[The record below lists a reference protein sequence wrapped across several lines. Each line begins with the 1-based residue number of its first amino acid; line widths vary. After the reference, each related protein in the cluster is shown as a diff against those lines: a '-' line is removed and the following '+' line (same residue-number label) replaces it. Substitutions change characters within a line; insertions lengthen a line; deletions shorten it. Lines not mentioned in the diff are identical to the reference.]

1 MTDNISPFPNSAPRP
16 HSNYS
21 SALLQDQEHTLTLI
35 LPGIAGKI
43 ADHLYNNSIYPDH
56 GACTIA
62 ALAAIAAVAGHQN
75 YSPTGLKLNLYTG
88 FIMPSGFGK
97 DRIKDGV
104 FDVLE
109 LCRFHDRIVSP
120 MASRQALHR
129 ELNSLEIE
137 NLIKHNQWSSDD
149 ARDKA
154 EEAIKDGQG
163 IPITAVMVAD
173 EFHSILQVDEK
184 SPHKLERR
192 DMLLEAYSSKKALR
206 GVKSIANPL
215 PPITQCH
222 FNLIGFSTPGE
233 MIRALGNN
241 SAGSGLAGR
250 FLFYTLRKRP
260 EKNYRNMVETP
271 LSLTGEEIQTLRDIS
286 GYKHRVVN
294 WTERAFSY
302 WVDLDRRC
310 IEPMKD
316 DDEGGEIAN
325 RLSEHVIK
333 IASLLALC
341 INPNKPEIDVAQID
355 QAWQLRHALHANFVS
370 MLSSEGG
377 LGSSIEASTATKIE
391 KRIFQATRMTGAVS
405 RSRFS
410 QLCADF
416 RRLTTQEQ
424 KSVLERLQLEG
435 KIFVAD
441 TGRGQS
447 IQWVETQQ

>member
-1 MTDNISPFPNSAPRP
+1 MSEQHYPGQVIPIA
-16 HSNYS
+16 SNYS
-21 SALLQDQEHTLTLI
+21 SALQQDKEHPLTLTL
-35 LPGIAGKI
+35 PGVAGKI
-43 ADHLYNNSIYPDH
+43 ADHLYGNSIYPDQ

-62 ALAAIAAVAGHQN
+62 ALAAIAAVAGHN
-75 YSPTGLKLNLYTG
+75 NFSPTGLKLNLYTG

-97 DRIKDGV
+97 DRVKDGI

-109 LCRFHDRIVSP
+109 ACRFVDRIVSP

-129 ELNSLEIE
+129 ELNTLEFE
-137 NLIKHNQWSSDD
+137 KLIRLNEWAGDD
-149 ARDKA
+149 IKEKA
-154 EEAIKDGQG
+154 EEAVIEGQG
-163 IPITAVMVAD
+163 LPITAVMVAD
-173 EFHSILQVDEK
+173 EFHSILQADEK

-192 DMLLEAYSSKKALR
+192 DMLLEAYSSKKPLR

-241 SAGSGLAGR
+241 STGSGLAGR
-250 FLFYTLRKRP
+250 FLFYTLRHRP
-260 EKNYRNMVETP
+260 QKDYMNMVEKP
-271 LSLTGEEIQTLRDIS
+271 LQLTNDEVQALRDIS
-286 GYKHRVVN
+286 GLRERVVS
-294 WTERAFSY
+294 WTNQAFNY
-302 WVDLDRRC
+302 WVDLDRKF

-341 INPNKPEIDVAQID
+341 INPNNPQIDIADID
-355 QAWQLRHALHANFVS
+355 QAWQARHVLHINFVN
-370 MLSSEGG
+370 MLASEGG
-377 LGSSIEASTATKIE
+377 LGSSIEASIATKIE
-391 KRIFQATRMTGAVS
+391 KRIFTATRAAGSVS

-424 KSVLERLQLEG
+424 KSVLERLMLEG
-435 KIFVAD
+435 KIFLVD